1 MKYIRTNASVIWGKN
16 ELTKEYLIG
25 VKQTGDILIDIE
37 SKKFFDTENNEWKD
51 IPRDF

>member
-1 MKYIRTNASVIWGKN
+1 LGQERT
-16 ELTKEYLIG
+16 TKEYLIG

>member
-16 ELTKEYLIG
+16 EITKEYLIG

-37 SKKFFDTENNEWKD
+37 NKTYFDNENNQWTD
-51 IPRDF
+51 IPKD